1 MNIASTMVPSRLTFH
16 GWMAVKW
23 MARGVAMVAEGS
35 VRPVIGMLRRLE
47 QANEVLD
54 ALEAGRVVGRAV
66 LERLQRGEIGERRL
80 GGCGERD
87 RARSCIRD
95 AGVL

>member
-1 MNIASTMVPSRLTFH
+1 MDLDFTPEQEMLREAVAGVCARYASLDE
-16 GWMAVKW
+16 
-23 MARGVAMVAEGS
+23 MARGVAMVADGS

-66 LERLQRGEIGERRL
+66 LEL
-80 GGCGERD
+80 
-87 RARSCIRD
+87 A
-95 AGVL
+95 